1 MASDAND
8 GARRPKR
15 FRAAALKV
23 DTEPRL
29 LRAARLLRRQLPGDE
44 RFGDPLSTTG
54 DEPAQVV
61 ARRVSALQPDRPS
74 LAHELGLGALQV
86 WQSLSEASGRGRGDV
101 DVALLFTDLVG
112 FSSWALDAGD
122 EAAVELLRA
131 VGDVVESTV
140 DEQAGVIV
148 KRLGDGAMVAFTQP
162 NAAVEAALDA
172 NAALAGVEVAGHRPL
187 MRSGIHHGRPRRL
200 GGDYLGVDV
209 NIAARVGE
217 AAKGGQVLV
226 SETAC
231 GELDPAR
238 FDVGKAK
245 RLRADGIPKDFRVC
259 EVSRA

>member
-1 MASDAND
+1 MARDGND
-8 GARRPKR
+8 GGRRPKR
-15 FRAAALKV
+15 FRAAAVKV

-44 RFGDPLSTTG
+44 RFGDPLSTAG
-54 DEPAQVV
+54 DEPPQVL

-86 WQSLSEASGRGRGDV
+86 WQSLSEASGRGRGEV

-122 EAAVELLRA
+122 EAAVQLLRA
-131 VGDVVESTV
+131 VGDAVEAAV
-140 DEQAGVIV
+140 AEHEGAIV
-148 KRLGDGAMVAFTQP
+148 KRLGDGAMVAFTHP
-162 NAAVEAALDA
+162 DAAVESALDA
-172 NAALAGVEVAGHRPL
+172 NAALAGVEVAEHRPQ

-226 SETAC
+226 SEPAC
-231 GELDPAR
+231 RELDAER
-238 FDVGKAK
+238 FEVGKPK